1 MARILVLG
9 TVAEDQVVGLSQ
21 PLVSGSHQDGID
33 KGVRLGGGGANAAV
47 ALARAG
53 DTALLVAALGSDAVG
68 DGLLSQLTAIGVDLS
83 LCLRLD
89 GPSSRSLVMTDP
101 LGERSIVNLKRLL
114 ESEPPRRILTAPA
127 DALYV
132 RSRHLGLAP
141 LMAEMTARMPVI
153 AHVPPT
159 SPNAV
164 PAQILVG
171 SESDLDGDFLADP
184 FAHGMTVSG
193 GRLQWIV
200 VTRGAKGAEAFGPH
214 GQRLFQPARKVD
226 VIDSTGAGDA
236 FAAGLAHAVAR
247 QLPMEEALNI
257 AVAWGTA
264 ATRYE
269 SSAPGVGFP
278 PIRAD

>member
-9 TVAEDQVVGLSQ
+9 TVAEDQVVELRQ
-21 PLVSGSHQDGID
+21 PLVSGGHQDGID
-33 KGVRLGGGGANAAV
+33 KGARLGGGGANAAV

-68 DGLLSQLTAIGVDLS
+68 DGLLSELTAIGVDLS
-83 LCLRLD
+83 LCVRL
-89 GPSSRSLVMTDP
+89 GGSSSRSLVMTDP
-101 LGERSIVNLKRLL
+101 LGERSIVNLQRLL
-114 ESEPPRRILTAPA
+114 ENEPPRRILSVRG
-127 DALYV
+127 DVMYV
-132 RSRHLGLAP
+132 RSRHQGLAP

-159 SPNAV
+159 EADAV

-171 SESDLDGDFLADP
+171 STSDLDKDFLAEP
-184 FAHGMTVSG
+184 FAHGMAVSG

-200 VTRGAKGAEAFGPH
+200 ITQGAKGAEAFGPQ
-214 GQRLFQPARKVD
+214 GQHLFQPARKVD

-247 QLPMEEALNI
+247 HLPMEEALNI

-264 ATRYE
+264 ATQYE

-278 PIRAD
+278 PVKAI

>member
-9 TVAEDQVVGLSQ
+9 TVAEDQVVGLRQ
-21 PLVSGSHQDGID
+21 PLVSGGHQDGID
-33 KGVRLGGGGANAAV
+33 KGARLGGGGANAAV

-68 DGLLSQLTAIGVDLS
+68 DGLLSELTAIGVDVS
-83 LCLRLD
+83 LCVRLD
-89 GPSSRSLVMTDP
+89 GPSSRSLVMTDA

-114 ESEPPRRILTAPA
+114 ESEPPRRILNAPA
-127 DALYV
+127 DAMYV
-132 RSRHLGLAP
+132 RSRHQGLAP

-171 SESDLDGDFLADP
+171 SESDLDSDFLADP
-184 FAHGMTVSG
+184 FTHGMVVSG
-193 GRLQWIV
+193 DRLEWIV
-200 VTRGAKGAEAFGPH
+200 ITRGARGAEAFGPS
-214 GQRLFQPARKVD
+214 GQRLLQPAQQVR

-236 FAAGLAHAVAR
+236 FAAGLAHAIAR
-247 QLPMEEALNI
+247 QLPMEEALRI

-264 ATRYE
+264 ATQYE

-278 PIRAD
+278 PCQ